1 MIRFD
6 KQIKQK
12 CKSRKIPKDFNKI
25 PGSKI
30 LGNPVPKN
38 PGIEILDPARAWS
51 GYTHSHQ
58 VERRRPWL
66 MEQCGYK
73 TNEALRWKVDGTL
86 LEAGSGYQYFHCR
99 PGRPKSSSDLFGI
112 EGSFRKL
119 EIDWSVISKKKIWSN
134 WLMIYQKTGIQCIM
148 KYYPGNS
155 L

>member
-1 MIRFD
+1 MKMIRFD

-86 LEAGSGYQYFHCR
+86 LEFLLQAWPTKKQLRPLWDWRILSKAGDR
-99 PGRPKSSSDLFGI
+99 LISDFQ
-112 EGSFRKL
+112 
-119 EIDWSVISKKKIWSN
+119 KKRSDRI
-134 WLMIYQKTGIQCIM
+134 WLMIHQRKGIQCEM